1 MPKTKIPPSPSLL
14 EEIENITDDSLPAP
28 VIEKMKAWI
37 AQEARD
43 KAKGYGSLAI
53 AWFSA
58 PKETVKMVRKLDQ
71 HGWITIID
79 KSSKIVRVSR
89 ISINNKTREI
99 CQ

>member
-1 MPKTKIPPSPSLL
+1 MPKTKISLL
-14 EEIENITDDSLPAP
+14 EEIEDITDDSLPAP

-43 KAKGYGSLAI
+43 KAKGYGGLAI

-58 PKETVKMVRKLDQ
+58 PKETVTMVRKLAEY
-71 HGWITIID
+71 GWITLAD
-79 KSSKIVRVSR
+79 HGGKVVRVSR
-89 ISINNKTREI
+89 ILISPKTREI